1 MEFIKPD
8 NMPNEAFEVW
18 ERVYQRNK
26 DKGIDTASRFAWDAV
41 KKGWEEKDNKWVKKA
56 SDIRHSFRGSVTDLE
71 TIQSPSD
78 SNTSTI
84 EILRTGTWSHPFYGE
99 IEITNERLSRFKANF
114 DSRVRKTDLPID
126 REHHSDDG
134 AVGWI
139 KEVFHEVTSDG
150 VGILKARVEWTEEG
164 AADVKAKK
172 YRYFSPEFSDE
183 YEVAS
188 SGEIF
193 QDVLIGGAI
202 TNRPFFEELEE
213 VVLSD
218 TQPFLQFSMTKVL
231 KGGEK
236 TMAKLTVDQ
245 LKAKLK
251 EDPNF
256 KPTEEEAS
264 AEELKAAQE
273 AIVAEKAAE
282 EGNEG
287 EGEGEGGDEADNQD
301 GAGKNEPVKGSDKGK
316 GKTFSISEA
325 EYKALKFAAESGAK
339 AHKEL
344 RKSQIYS
351 EVDGLTFNSKT
362 KEGVLLPKDADKVKQ
377 FALTLGDNQR
387 KMFFDIL
394 RNLPKAD
401 KLFSEVGK
409 DTAEGENFDGN
420 LSTDEELAKR
430 AQKLMSEKP
439 EQYKSFRDAAYE
451 VERQMKAEGKKL

>member
-1 MEFIKPD
+1 MEFKKPD
-8 NMPNEAFEVW
+8 NMPKEAFEVW

-26 DKGIDTASRFAWDAV
+26 DKGIDAASRFAWEAV
-41 KKGWEEKDNKWVKKA
+41 KKGWEEKDNKWVRKA
-56 SDIRHSFRGSVTDLE
+56 SDPRHTFRGSVTDLSLV
-71 TIQSPSD
+71 TPSSD
-78 SNTSTI
+78 GNTSVI

-99 IEITNERLSRFKANF
+99 IEITNERLARFKANF

-139 KEVFHEVTSDG
+139 KEIFHEVTDNSI
-150 VGILKARVEWTEEG
+150 GILKARVEWTEDG
-164 AADVKAKK
+164 ASDVKAKK

-218 TQPFLQFSMTKVL
+218 SRPFLQFSMTKSL

-251 EDPNF
+251 EDPAY

-264 AEELKAAQE
+264 AEELKAAQD
-273 AIVAEKAAE
+273 ALTAEKAAE
-282 EGNEG
+282 KEKRARVKAR
-287 EGEGEGGDEADNQD
+287 EATRLTI
-301 GAGKNEPVKGSDKGK
+301 KMEL
-316 GKTFSISEA
+316 GKT
-325 EYKALKFAAESGAK
+325 
-339 AHKEL
+339 
-344 RKSQIYS
+344 SQ
-351 EVDGLTFNSKT
+351 
-362 KEGVLLPKDADKVKQ
+362 
-377 FALTLGDNQR
+377 
-387 KMFFDIL
+387 
-394 RNLPKAD
+394 
-401 KLFSEVGK
+401 
-409 DTAEGENFDGN
+409 
-420 LSTDEELAKR
+420 
-430 AQKLMSEKP
+430 
-439 EQYKSFRDAAYE
+439 
-451 VERQMKAEGKKL
+451 